1 MRIPTLLFLG
11 ESGYLYDCSFLRF
24 SESFPE
30 ELEVIGETHG
40 GCTVAEMLTGNIVES
55 AFQGKMLANVL
66 IYAHL
71 GIEIGWRI
79 GWCKRVA
86 AGAPDHIDVR
96 RQPAGNDNCGASLN
110 IAKLLYLLVLEF
122 IPSSPPKISAFSQK

>member
-1 MRIPTLLFLG
+1 
-11 ESGYLYDCSFLRF
+11 
-24 SESFPE
+24 
-30 ELEVIGETHG
+30 
-40 GCTVAEMLTGNIVES
+40 MLTGDIVEP
-55 AFQGKMLANVL
+55 AFQGKMLAYVL

-79 GWCKRVA
+79 GWCSVWRRV
-86 AGAPDHIDVR
+86 HQIILDVR

-122 IPSSPPKISAFSQK
+122 IPSSPLKISAFSQK